1 MAYCAY
7 MYVCV
12 RVSSFGVSDSCELL
26 HGFLELNLGPLE
38 EQSVIVSTG
47 PSLSFKTILM
57 ALLGSSTP

>member
-38 EQSVIVSTG
+38 EQSTLFT
-47 PSLSFKTILM
+47 PELSPQI
-57 ALLGSSTP
+57 PE